1 MSTAKKTARVG
12 NCSRMDH
19 LLSRLADAGGE
30 GVAGLLNDLKQHAE
44 QLEKKIRQLEKEAEK
59 YKVSALCCGPIIT
72 AAHPD
77 SSCSAALQGHDHGE
91 AAAHEPKEAGD
102 GAGSSPQLHA
112 GEAVHNEHQGG
123 QSGRA
128 WRNGAVRE
136 HGTLG
141 CEFGEPVSFL
151 CIEGPA

>member
-59 YKVSALCCGPIIT
+59 YKGALQLCCGPIIT
-72 AAHPD
+72 AVHPM
-77 SSCSAALQGHDHGE
+77 CTLAAY
-91 AAAHEPKEAGD
+91 
-102 GAGSSPQLHA
+102 
-112 GEAVHNEHQGG
+112 
-123 QSGRA
+123 
-128 WRNGAVRE
+128 VRV
-136 HGTLG
+136 L
-141 CEFGEPVSFL
+141 
-151 CIEGPA
+151 